1 MSRAQKLP
9 KLQADLAARLSL
21 AIEAMTGFSISCQ
34 TLSNLSPGEFE
45 QGSRDLIGWSATFN
59 VADGATVSLFASR
72 ATVHSIGRLVL
83 EAAGVEEF
91 DDPTLE
97 STYTEVIA
105 QAASSW
111 AQDLSDLSQRK
122 WEVSSSRSTVAVQAH
137 DLSWG
142 YDVRAESAG
151 GQLLIQISAN
161 LMAAL
166 DEPASAPAPPPQPQ
180 FASEPTAPPV
190 QYDLLLDVELPVSV
204 SFGRALVPLKEVLKL
219 SSGSIVELNRAV
231 SEPVEVIVNN
241 CVIARG
247 EVVVVEGNYG
257 VRIQQIVSRQDRLR
271 SVN

>member
-1 MSRAQKLP
+1 MSRAQKLT
-9 KLQADLAARLSL
+9 KLQADLARRICL
-21 AIEAMTGFSISCQ
+21 AIEAMTGMSISCQ
-34 TLSNLSPGEFE
+34 PLPDLQPGEFE
-45 QGSRDLIGWSATFN
+45 QSSPDLIGWSATFN
-59 VADGATVSLFASR
+59 VGDDASVFLFASR
-72 ATVHSIGRLVL
+72 ATVHALGKMVL

-91 DDPTLE
+91 DAPTLE
-97 STYTEVIA
+97 STYTEVIS

-122 WEVSSSRSTVAVQAH
+122 WEVSSSGNAAALSGNA
-137 DLSWG
+137 LSWG
-142 YDVRAESAG
+142 YDVQAEGVA
-151 GQLLIQISAN
+151 GQLLVQVSPS
-161 LMAAL
+161 LVAAL
-166 DEPASAPAPPPQPQ
+166 EEQPTAPPAQPQPQFVSEPAPPP
-180 FASEPTAPPV
+180 TH
-190 QYDLLLDVELPVSV
+190 YDLLLDVELPVSV

>member
-1 MSRAQKLP
+1 MSRAQKLS
-9 KLQADLAARLSL
+9 KLQADLASRISL
-21 AIEAMTGFSISCQ
+21 AIEAMTGITISCQ
-34 TLSNLSPGEFE
+34 LQPDLSPSEFE
-45 QGSRDLIGWSATFN
+45 QSAPDLIGWSATFN
-59 VADGATVSLFASR
+59 VAEDASVSFLASR
-72 ATVHSIGRLVL
+72 ATVHALGRMVL

-111 AQDLSDLSQRK
+111 GQDLSDLSQRK
-122 WEVSSSRSTVAVQAH
+122 WEVSSSGNTAALQANA
-137 DLSWG
+137 LSWG
-142 YDVRAESAG
+142 YEIRADNVA
-151 GQLLIQISAN
+151 GQLLIQVSGS

-166 DEPASAPAPPPQPQ
+166 EEQPAAPAAQPPPQFVSEPAPP
-180 FASEPTAPPV
+180 TTH
-190 QYDLLLDVELPVSV
+190 YDLLLDVELPVSV